1 MDQAHDLIVLEAA
14 CTRGDVIPVQ
24 VALKACMGGLR
35 ALDCLSRLMTLSP
48 LHSQKQNSGS
58 TENSG
63 MDFS

>member
-1 MDQAHDLIVLEAA
+1 MGQAHDLIVLEAA
-14 CTRGDVIPVQ
+14 CTRDVIPVQ
-24 VALKACMGGLR
+24 GALKTCMGGLR
-35 ALDCLSRLMTLSP
+35 TLDCLSRLMRLLP